1 MIVPYGTFHVLY
13 IIVSTLNDIR
23 NKNNKRV
30 ALATYV
36 ISTVLT
42 LSPRSGPS
50 PATPWVVISL
60 SIPPSFPGVM
70 STAVGPAHGVRNST
84 FLIKRDSLKLNNL
97 VWSRDNIQEQY
108 LFLRFSTFTGE
119 DKTVVGISIVDSDPD
134 PDPGGQKLPIKIY
147 NN

>member
-1 MIVPYGTFHVLY
+1 
-13 IIVSTLNDIR
+13 
-23 NKNNKRV
+23 
-30 ALATYV
+30 
-36 ISTVLT
+36 
-42 LSPRSGPS
+42 
-50 PATPWVVISL
+50 
-60 SIPPSFPGVM
+60 M